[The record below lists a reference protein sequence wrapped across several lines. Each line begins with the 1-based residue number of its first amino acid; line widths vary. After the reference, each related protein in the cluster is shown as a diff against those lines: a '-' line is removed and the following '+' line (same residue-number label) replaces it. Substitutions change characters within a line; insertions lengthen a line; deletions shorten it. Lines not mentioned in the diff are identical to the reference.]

1 MVARAR
7 SCGGWPL
14 VLAVLAL
21 AAPCPWAR
29 GGARPDSSGPG
40 FTPLAQAGSENAN
53 APMGIN
59 LAGLADWNTELPF
72 VDAFRLARRW
82 ISQRDGQP
90 WGKGPALA
98 LDEHGWVARLEPGCR
113 ADTPMLTFQGHKPAG
128 EYVLLFDGEGEVR
141 FHGGKVVAAGPGRI
155 VLALDKDAGGVFLN
169 IRSANPQNP
178 PKNLRFLLP
187 GHEATHKTQ
196 PFRPGFLE
204 LWKGMNTYRF
214 MDWMHTNGSD
224 VAEWA
229 DRPKVGDATWTLKGA
244 PLEVM
249 IDLCNRQ
256 LINPWFCI
264 PHKAGDD
271 YVRQFAAMV
280 RDRLDPT
287 LHVYVEYSNEVWNGI
302 FAQSKYAQ
310 EKALSLGIGPKERPW
325 EAGGKY
331 FAQRSVEIFTIWEE
345 VFGGRERLVRVLAWQ
360 SGNAWWLEHILLP
373 WKDTV
378 EHIDAVANAPY
389 LQMCVPPKG
398 KLSADEVANWTVEQV
413 LEYLET
419 KALPDSVKG
428 MQAVRKLLDL
438 HGLRLIAYE
447 GGQHAVGVGGG
458 ENNEKMAALFHAANR
473 HPRMGDIYRKY
484 YTAWREAGGDLFCTF
499 SSVGRFSKW
508 GSWGLAEYWDQS
520 PDDCPKLKAT
530 LDWNRANPLDN
541 QPPVIDLPA
550 EATAKVGQPLKL
562 KAAITDD
569 AKTKMAVIVGWSSDA
584 PDAVAFSN
592 ARSAETEVRF
602 ARPGTF
608 VLLLRASDGFAR
620 SERAITVK
628 AE

>member
-1 MVARAR
+1 MAAPRLAAATSV
-7 SCGGWPL
+7 L
-14 VLAVLAL
+14 VLAI
-21 AAPCPWAR
+21 AAPGR
-29 GGARPDSSGPG
+29 GAAPPDYAGPG
-40 FTPLAQAGSENAN
+40 FTPVARENAENAN
-53 APMGIN
+53 RLMGIN

-72 VDAFRLARRW
+72 VDAFRLARQW

-113 ADTPMLTFQGHKPAG
+113 AETPMLTFRGHKPAG
-128 EYVLLFDGEGEVR
+128 EYVLLYDGEGEAG
-141 FHGGKVVAAGPGRI
+141 FHGGKVVSSAPGRV
-155 VLALDKDAGGVFLN
+155 VLALGKDADGVFLSV
-169 IRSANPQNP
+169 RSANPQNP
-178 PKNLRFLLP
+178 PRNFRFLLP
-187 GHEATHKTQ
+187 GHEATHTAQ
-196 PFRPGFLE
+196 PFRPAFLD

-214 MDWMHTNGSD
+214 MDWMHTNGSN

-249 IDLCNRQ
+249 VDLCNRQ

-264 PHKAGDD
+264 PHKASDD
-271 YVRQFAAMV
+271 YVRQFATMV

-287 LHVYVEYSNEVWNGI
+287 LHIYVEYSNEVWNGI

-331 FAQRSVEIFTIWEE
+331 FAQRSVEIFGIWEE
-345 VFGGRERLVRVLAWQ
+345 VFGGRDRLVRVLAWQ

-373 WKDTV
+373 WKDAV
-378 EHIDAVANAPY
+378 KHVDAVANAPY
-389 LQMCVPPKG
+389 LHMCISPRSKPT
-398 KLSADEVANWTVEQV
+398 ADEVAGWTVEQV
-413 LEYLET
+413 LDHLET
-419 KALPDSVKG
+419 KCLPDSVKG
-428 MQAVRKLLDL
+428 MQAVKKLLDR
-438 HGLRLIAYE
+438 HGLRFIAYE

-458 ENNEKMAALFHAANR
+458 ENNDKMTALFHAANR
-473 HPRMGDIYRKY
+473 HPRMGEIYGKY
-484 YTAWREAGGDLFCTF
+484 HTAWREAGGDLFCTF

-508 GSWGLAEYWDQS
+508 GSWGLAEFWDQS

-530 LDWNRANPLDN
+530 LEWNRANPLEN
-541 QPPVIDLPA
+541 QPPAIDLPA

-562 KAAITDD
+562 QAAITDD
-569 AKTKMAVIVGWSSDA
+569 GKTKMAVIVGWSSNA

-602 ARPGTF
+602 ARPGSF
-608 VLLLRASDGFAR
+608 SLLLRASDGFAR
-620 SERAITVK
+620 SERQIAVK